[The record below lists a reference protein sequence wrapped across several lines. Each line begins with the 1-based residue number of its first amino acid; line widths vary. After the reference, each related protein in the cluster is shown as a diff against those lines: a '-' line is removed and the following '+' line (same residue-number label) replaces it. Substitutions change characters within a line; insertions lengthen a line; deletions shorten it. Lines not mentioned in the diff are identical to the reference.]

1 MEYQYSG
8 PGGANMSERE
18 DRNELCT
25 VGTVLA
31 SERRKSVVTTDYS
44 CTSATHTTLPS
55 TSPDVA
61 AAASPRVSGDE
72 DDYSLVR
79 AQPGKDV
86 LMVPATPT
94 ATPTATPA
102 TTERMSAATLT
113 TTLVTEMRPTTS
125 ATAETRC
132 PTTSTATPATTERM
146 SAATLTTTL
155 VTDMHPTTSATTETL
170 RPTTPTA
177 TSATTELMFPAT
189 PTATSA
195 TTEKLLTAT
204 EAATTTT
211 AALRMTTTL
220 PLTTPTTM
228 RLDEGVH
235 MPAERCPA
243 GFSDTET
250 PPEAVRQI
258 IAQMNITG
266 DEKVDQPG
274 EEEVLDNEYLEEWE
288 QPQSHM
294 EEPGE
299 WELIPTDQWTE
310 TGPEFED
317 VVADKLNH
325 LSEEDLEP
333 TGETPDEIWSE
344 DDEDVKPG
352 RSSDPTTERPGTSS
366 DPTPQPMT
374 DNYPTDDEDEQ
385 FSDALSSQTSENLVQ
400 HPSESVTEQHGYSN
414 ASQDS
419 NVATDE
425 VPPAEIHTAMQQDTA
440 TPNTP
445 YKLRQRAPVDY
456 RKLHLGA
463 ITQTATD
470 LLTKM
475 SQQQLE
481 NVEDME
487 GDPPLDEYVQ
497 QVFDTFKEETEA
509 NATIP
514 VDTVT
519 TPEPCNTPE
528 KTLAGIVNCIRYAAR
543 GDLYMTRASNGHTAI
558 MAMLRVT
565 RWIPQYQRIAAE
577 RDRLLEREEELREER
592 DQLFKDRAEA
602 WIEIQRLKGQ
612 RAPET
617 VEPPAAKPTGDSTA
631 VKPNSRTTQSH
642 AEGDRSSVRSA
653 QAIPAKLRTA
663 KPGKSGHT
671 SPVPS
676 TSRARSVTPE
686 SPQRRSP
693 SQPISPFGGQ
703 SRSPPPKTRR
713 GSKPLSRSSSPGDE
727 VEESYL
733 PTPLREPQVMIR
745 SASSSP
751 KVVPKLV
758 LKNLRARQHD
768 FVFGKQK
775 RIIINL

>member
-1 MEYQYSG
+1 
-8 PGGANMSERE
+8 
-18 DRNELCT
+18 
-25 VGTVLA
+25 
-31 SERRKSVVTTDYS
+31 
-44 CTSATHTTLPS
+44 
-55 TSPDVA
+55 
-61 AAASPRVSGDE
+61 
-72 DDYSLVR
+72 
-79 AQPGKDV
+79 
-86 LMVPATPT
+86 
-94 ATPTATPA
+94 
-102 TTERMSAATLT
+102 
-113 TTLVTEMRPTTS
+113 
-125 ATAETRC
+125 
-132 PTTSTATPATTERM
+132 
-146 SAATLTTTL
+146 
-155 VTDMHPTTSATTETL
+155 
-170 RPTTPTA
+170 
-177 TSATTELMFPAT
+177 
-189 PTATSA
+189 
-195 TTEKLLTAT
+195 
-204 EAATTTT
+204 
-211 AALRMTTTL
+211 
-220 PLTTPTTM
+220 
-228 RLDEGVH
+228 
-235 MPAERCPA
+235 
-243 GFSDTET
+243 
-250 PPEAVRQI
+250 
-258 IAQMNITG
+258 MNITG

-299 WELIPTDQWTE
+299 WELIPTDQWME

-333 TGETPDEIWSE
+333 TGE
-344 DDEDVKPG
+344 
-352 RSSDPTTERPGTSS
+352 
-366 DPTPQPMT
+366 PMT

-385 FSDALSSQTSENLVQ
+385 FSDALSSQTSEKLVQ
-400 HPSESVTEQHGYSN
+400 HPSEPVTEQHGFSN
-414 ASQDS
+414 VSQGS

-425 VPPAEIHTAMQQDTA
+425 VPPAEIHTAMQRDTA
-440 TPNTP
+440 TPHTP
-445 YKLRQRAPVDY
+445 YKLRQREPVDY

-565 RWIPQYQRIAAE
+565 RWIPQYQRIAVE

-693 SQPISPFGGQ
+693 SQPISPFGEQ

-758 LKNLRARQHD
+758 LKKCKPSVAKQH
-768 FVFGKQK
+768 KKK
-775 RIIINL
+775 R